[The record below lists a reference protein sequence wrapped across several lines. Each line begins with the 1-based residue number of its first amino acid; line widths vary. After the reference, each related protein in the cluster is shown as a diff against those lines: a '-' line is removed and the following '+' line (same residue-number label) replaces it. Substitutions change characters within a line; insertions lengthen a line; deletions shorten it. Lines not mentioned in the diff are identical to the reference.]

1 MNITELRCS
10 SCNGTLKVN
19 PQNPNVVECEYCHTK
34 FMVEWNHPGS
44 QSGQNVQLRQMPQ
57 RINYQPTKP
66 AEPKKTGWEP
76 YGWKRGVA
84 LVILFF
90 VIMGVWK
97 GPALYRRYKL
107 NQQIA
112 SEKAQENSENS
123 QNDGLTSADNTSKK
137 TALTGLLALFAE
149 QVFDQPA
156 EEISES
162 DLAKIQWL
170 EMQNNI
176 DFRRIGYSFNDP
188 LENPDAELTWVDFPR
203 DDYPDAD
210 LTCLPAFTGVKRI
223 STSQTLCP
231 EYIEGLSL
239 TGISGYYDSLE
250 QVASLVDDPSQLRY
264 LSVTADPL
272 SLSGLD
278 KLTNLET
285 LILNGAHLEEEK
297 NLVNAK
303 SLKHLTLDMYDGSM
317 DFSTFGMMPWLESL
331 SIESKNIRDL
341 SFISKMKNLAS
352 LHLKYGAFL
361 SSF

>member
-10 SCNGTLKVN
+10 ACNGTLKVN

-44 QSGQNVQLRQMPQ
+44 QGGQDVQLRQMPQ
-57 RINYQPTKP
+57 RINYQPSKP

-112 SEKAQENSENS
+112 AEKALENGENTS
-123 QNDGLTSADNTSKK
+123 NDGLTSADNPAAQTP
-137 TALTGLLALFAE
+137 LTGLLALFAE

-170 EMQNNI
+170 EMRNTI
-176 DFRRIGYSFNDP
+176 DFRCIGYSFDDP
-188 LENPDAELTWVDFPR
+188 SENPDAELTWVDFPR

-210 LTCLPAFTGVKRI
+210 LTCLPAFSGVKRI
-223 STSQTLCP
+223 STNQTLFP

-239 TGISGYYDSLE
+239 TGISGYYESLE
-250 QVASLVDDPSQLRY
+250 QVASLVDRK
-264 LSVTADPL
+264 SV
-272 SLSGLD
+272 
-278 KLTNLET
+278 
-285 LILNGAHLEEEK
+285 
-297 NLVNAK
+297 V
-303 SLKHLTLDMYDGSM
+303 
-317 DFSTFGMMPWLESL
+317 
-331 SIESKNIRDL
+331 
-341 SFISKMKNLAS
+341 
-352 LHLKYGAFL
+352 
-361 SSF
+361 